1 MRPSLTQKRIIAGI
15 CKWSLRH
22 ECSHFKIVNLFGKML
37 HLLFNHTEFIAQCT
51 QRLSAAT
58 QPPLGEST
66 VDAFICHIDECRSV
80 HEVGARGGS
89 RTHTPF
95 QTTDFESVASA
106 IPPLGRVTPEG

>member
-1 MRPSLTQKRIIAGI
+1 
-15 CKWSLRH
+15 
-22 ECSHFKIVNLFGKML
+22 ML
-37 HLLFNHTEFIAQCT
+37 HLLFNHTQFVT
-51 QRLSAAT
+51 QRTQGLSAAT
-58 QPPLGEST
+58 QASLGETT

-106 IPPLGRVTPEG
+106 IPPLGPE